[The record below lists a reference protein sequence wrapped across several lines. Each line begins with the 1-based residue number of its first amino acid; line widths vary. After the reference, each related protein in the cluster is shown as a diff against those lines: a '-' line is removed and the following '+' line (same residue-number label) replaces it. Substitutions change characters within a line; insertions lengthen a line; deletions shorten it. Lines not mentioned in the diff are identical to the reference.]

1 MSKGKGEG
9 DKFTA
14 DSHQPTP
21 PPGQMKRREA
31 HLECGREA
39 AALTF
44 FPERGMWREITAA
57 VIEKRQLRGRTPN
70 AIFMAEPQGRSAG
83 PRPTPSNRPE
93 MVPGMCEKIG
103 FAHVIH
109 NVNH

>member
-1 MSKGKGEG
+1 
-9 DKFTA
+9 
-14 DSHQPTP
+14 
-21 PPGQMKRREA
+21 MKRREA

-93 MVPGMCEKIG
+93 MVPGTVSPPQRKGKPKGKGQMSKGKSEGDKFTADSHQPAPRLG
-103 FAHVIH
+103 K
-109 NVNH
+109 